1 MKKLFFLLII
11 IALSTVLELST
22 TSCSRKS
29 GCPAY
34 ENLKAPVNR
43 KGELSGKGGNTSLF
57 PKDMKK
63 GKKKKKN

>member
-1 MKKLFFLLII
+1 MKNLFFLLII
-11 IALSTVLELST
+11 IALGTVLELST

-43 KGELSGKGGNTSLF
+43 KGELTTKGGKSGLF

-63 GKKKKKN
+63 GKKKKN